1 MYFIYCQV
9 DKYKRLTTLDGIYET
24 QPSLE
29 IRTSVTQVRGGGRG
43 TDQSSCP
50 QALPALGHSQFK
62 QHNSNVTK
70 GSESGIR
77 QKLTDTSC
85 LMSAITRPGGHY
97 PCDPT
102 GTRGECLP
110 RWRRR
115 CCHVIK
121 RLPVR
126 LKKAIYPR
134 NSAPPFQLNYA
145 L

>member
-1 MYFIYCQV
+1 M
-9 DKYKRLTTLDGIYET
+9 DKYKSKLHT

-29 IRTSVTQVRGGGRG
+29 IRTSVTQVGGWGRG

-62 QHNSNVTK
+62 QHNSNITK
-70 GSESGIR
+70 GSESGVQ
-77 QKLTDTSC
+77 QKLTDASC

-97 PCDPT
+97 PCDPA

-110 RWRRR
+110 HWRRR

-121 RLPVR
+121 KLPVR

-134 NSAPPFQLNYA
+134 NFAPPFQLNYA